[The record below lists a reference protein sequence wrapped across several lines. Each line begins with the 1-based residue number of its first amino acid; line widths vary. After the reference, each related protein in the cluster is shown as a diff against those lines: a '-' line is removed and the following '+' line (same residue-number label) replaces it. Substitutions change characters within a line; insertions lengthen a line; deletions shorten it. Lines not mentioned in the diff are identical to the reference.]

1 LAIFFGSSR
10 SDSGIQPNPDPNPI
24 CASGESWASFMRYQQ
39 GAHMAGKIE
48 TRLSELALELPK
60 AATPVGNYVAYVVT
74 GNLVFVSGQLP
85 LVNGELK
92 YKGKVGADVSLE
104 DAQAAAR
111 ACALNLVA
119 QVRAACGGSLD
130 RVRRVVK
137 LCGFVNSN
145 ADFTQQA
152 NVINGAS
159 DLLVQIFGEAG
170 KHARAAVSCPA
181 LPLGAAVEIDAV
193 FEIER

>member
-1 LAIFFGSSR
+1 
-10 SDSGIQPNPDPNPI
+10 
-24 CASGESWASFMRYQQ
+24 
-39 GAHMAGKIE
+39 MAGKYE
-48 TRLSELALELPK
+48 TRLIELSLDVPN

-104 DAQAAAR
+104 DGQAAAR

-119 QVRAACGGSLD
+119 QVRAACGGNLD

-137 LCGFVNSN
+137 LSGFVNSN

-159 DLLVQIFGEAG
+159 DLMVQIFGEAG
-170 KHARAAVSCPA
+170 KHARAAVSSPT
-181 LPLGAAVEIDAV
+181 LPLGAAVEVDAV
-193 FEIER
+193 FEIEH

>member
-1 LAIFFGSSR
+1 
-10 SDSGIQPNPDPNPI
+10 
-24 CASGESWASFMRYQQ
+24 
-39 GAHMAGKIE
+39 MAGKYE
-48 TRLSELALELPK
+48 TRLIELSLDVPN

-74 GNLVFVSGQLP
+74 GNLVFISGQLP

-104 DAQAAAR
+104 DGQAAAR

-119 QVRAACGGSLD
+119 QVRAACGGNLD

-137 LCGFVNSN
+137 LSGFVNSN
-145 ADFTQQA
+145 ADFIQQA

-159 DLLVQIFGEAG
+159 DLMVQIFGEAG
-170 KHARAAVSCPA
+170 KHARAAVSSPT
-181 LPLGAAVEIDAV
+181 LPLGAAVEVDAV
-193 FEIER
+193 FEIEQ

>member
-1 LAIFFGSSR
+1 
-10 SDSGIQPNPDPNPI
+10 
-24 CASGESWASFMRYQQ
+24 
-39 GAHMAGKIE
+39 MAGKYE
-48 TRLSELALELPK
+48 TRLIELSLDVPN

-85 LVNGELK
+85 LVNGELR

-104 DAQAAAR
+104 DGQAAAR

-119 QVRAACGGSLD
+119 QVRAACGGNLD
-130 RVRRVVK
+130 RVKRVVK
-137 LCGFVNSN
+137 LSGFVNSN

-159 DLLVQIFGEAG
+159 DLMVQIFGEAG
-170 KHARAAVSCPA
+170 KHARAAVSSPT
-181 LPLGAAVEIDAV
+181 LPLGAAVEVDAV
-193 FEIER
+193 FEI

>member
-1 LAIFFGSSR
+1 
-10 SDSGIQPNPDPNPI
+10 
-24 CASGESWASFMRYQQ
+24 
-39 GAHMAGKIE
+39 MAGKIE
-48 TRLSELALELPK
+48 TRLIELSIDLPK

-92 YKGKVGADVSLE
+92 YKGKVGAEVSLE
-104 DAQAAAR
+104 DGQAAAQ
-111 ACALNLVA
+111 ACAMNLIA

-130 RVRRVVK
+130 RVKRVVK
-137 LCGFVNSN
+137 LTGFVNSN

-159 DLLVQIFGEAG
+159 DLMVKIFGEAG
-170 KHARAAVSCPA
+170 KHARAAVSAPT

-193 FEIER
+193 FEIGA

>member
-1 LAIFFGSSR
+1 
-10 SDSGIQPNPDPNPI
+10 
-24 CASGESWASFMRYQQ
+24 
-39 GAHMAGKIE
+39 MAGKIE
-48 TRLSELALELPK
+48 TRLTELSIDLPK

-92 YKGKVGADVSLE
+92 YKGKLGIDVSLE
-104 DAQAAAR
+104 DGQAAAR
-111 ACALNLVA
+111 ACAMNLIA

-130 RVRRVVK
+130 RVKRVVK
-137 LCGFVNSN
+137 LGGFVASS

-159 DLLVQIFGEAG
+159 DLMVQIFGEAG
-170 KHARAAVSCPA
+170 KHARAAVSCPV

-193 FEIER
+193 FEIHT

>member
-1 LAIFFGSSR
+1 
-10 SDSGIQPNPDPNPI
+10 
-24 CASGESWASFMRYQQ
+24 
-39 GAHMAGKIE
+39 MAGKYE
-48 TRLSELALELPK
+48 TRLIELSLDVPN

-74 GNLVFVSGQLP
+74 GNLVFISGQLP

-104 DAQAAAR
+104 DGQAAAR

-119 QVRAACGGSLD
+119 QVRAACGGNLD

-137 LCGFVNSN
+137 LSGFVNSN
-145 ADFTQQA
+145 ADFIQQA

-159 DLLVQIFGEAG
+159 DLMVQIFGEAG
-170 KHARAAVSCPA
+170 KHARAAVSSPT
-181 LPLGAAVEIDAV
+181 LPLGAAVEVDAV
-193 FEIER
+193 FEIEH